1 MLADKTGSLIATSA
15 VFGGMF
21 AGLPAV
27 ALDSLQQFGEAV
39 GVAFQIA
46 DDILDI
52 ASPAEVS
59 GKTPGTDLRE
69 GILTLPMLLV
79 QAQSRSEDAELLG
92 LLGRELPD
100 DAEHARA
107 LELMRA
113 HPAMALAEAEAQ
125 KFAERAIDQL
135 SAIRALADV
144 APMHFATADRVAS
157 VLEALEGVCLST
169 ISREV

>member
-1 MLADKTGSLIATSA
+1 MLFRS
-15 VFGGMF
+15 
-21 AGLPAV
+21 
-27 ALDSLQQFGEAV
+27 
-39 GVAFQIA
+39 
-46 DDILDI
+46 I

-113 HPAMALAEAEAQ
+113 HPAMAQAEAEAQ